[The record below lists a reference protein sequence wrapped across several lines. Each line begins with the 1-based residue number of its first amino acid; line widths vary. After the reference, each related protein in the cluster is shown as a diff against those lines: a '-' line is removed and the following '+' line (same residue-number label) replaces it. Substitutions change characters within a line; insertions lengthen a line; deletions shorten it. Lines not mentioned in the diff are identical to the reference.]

1 MILFMKKKSM
11 KGKMNGR
18 GERREENGMEN
29 VKSSR
34 KKRDWKK
41 GIWKVIVRKENE
53 GKSVF

>member
-1 MILFMKKKSM
+1 MKKKSM

>member
-1 MILFMKKKSM
+1 MKKKSM
-11 KGKMNGR
+11 KEKMNGR